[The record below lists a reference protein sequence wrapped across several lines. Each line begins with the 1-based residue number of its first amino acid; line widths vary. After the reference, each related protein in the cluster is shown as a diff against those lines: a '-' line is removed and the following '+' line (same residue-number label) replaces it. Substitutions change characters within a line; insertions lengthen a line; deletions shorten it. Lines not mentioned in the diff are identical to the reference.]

1 MLRIVIKE
9 GESIERA
16 VKRYRR
22 KVKNVKLKEQIRERK
37 HYTKK
42 SDQRRKEIEKSR
54 YREAYLRSKEE

>member
-42 SDQRRKEIEKSR
+42 SDERRKEIEKSK
-54 YREAYLRSKEE
+54 YREAYLREQES

>member
-1 MLRIVIKE
+1 MLKIVIKE

-22 KVKNVKLKEQIRERK
+22 KVKRVKLKEQIRERK

-42 SDQRRKEIEKSR
+42 SDERRKEIEKSK
-54 YREAYLRSKEE
+54 YREAYLRDQEI